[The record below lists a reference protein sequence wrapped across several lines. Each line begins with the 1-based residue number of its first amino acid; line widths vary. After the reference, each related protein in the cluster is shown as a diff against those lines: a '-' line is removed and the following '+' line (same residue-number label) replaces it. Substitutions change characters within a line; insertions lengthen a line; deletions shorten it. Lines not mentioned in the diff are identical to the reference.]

1 MAHSL
6 HQIKNDVARM
16 KKHYKEDDY
25 ISGDNF
31 LHPMVD
37 SGGLDW
43 MIETIEQ
50 LQAKKDS
57 LRWENHIIRKFNKNL
72 TSEIRNLRG
81 KTRFKVYE
89 ENLRLANENAALIAE
104 LDQYKGAG
112 NPYEK

>member
-6 HQIKNDVARM
+6 HQIKNKVARM
-16 KKHYKEDDY
+16 KKHY
-25 ISGDNF
+25 
-31 LHPMVD
+31 PMVVT
-37 SGGLDW
+37 GGLDW

-50 LQAKKDS
+50 SQTKNDS
-57 LRWENHIIRKFNKNL
+57 LRWENHALRKFNKSL

-89 ENLRLANENAALIAE
+89 ENLRLVIENAALKGE